1 MVYARAVQVGDP
13 IGEGWAIYKRFWRHL
28 LPIALFVLVIIS
40 LVTLILRGAGA
51 VGALGATVVAIVGI
65 YLVQAALVEAV
76 ADVRD
81 GRADLTLTATLASVL
96 PRLGSI
102 LVASILAGIAVAI
115 GFVLLIAPGLY
126 LLTIWSVII
135 PVLVLEETGAIDAFG
150 RSRALVRGYGWTVF
164 GVVVITFLINIAAH
178 IVVAI
183 IVSGLSDS
191 VSSYLTSVIA
201 DTIVTPFAAAVLT
214 AMYFQLK
221 ALHAPPEDVPSG
233 AAFSDA

>member
-1 MVYARAVQVGDP
+1 MQVGEP
-13 IGEGWAIYKRFWRHL
+13 IGEGWEIYKRFWQHL
-28 LPIALFVLVIIS
+28 LPIALFVIVIIG
-40 LVTLILRGAGA
+40 LVTLLLRGAGA
-51 VGALGATVVAIVGI
+51 LGALGATVVAIVGI

-81 GRADLTLTATLASVL
+81 GKADLTLTETLSSVL

-102 LVASILAGIAVAI
+102 LVASICAGIAVAI
-115 GFVLLIAPGLY
+115 GLVLLIVPGLY

-135 PVLVLEETGAIDAFG
+135 PVLVLEEAGAFDSFG

-164 GVVVITFLINIAAH
+164 GVIFITFLINFAAH
-178 IVVAI
+178 AVVAI

-191 VSSYLTSVIA
+191 ISSYLTSVIA
-201 DTIVTPFAAAVLT
+201 DTLVTPFAAAVYT
-214 AMYFQLK
+214 AMYFRLK
-221 ALHAPPEDVPSG
+221 ALHAPPEIASG

>member
-1 MVYARAVQVGDP
+1 VQVGDP

-40 LVTLILRGAGA
+40 LVTLILHGA
-51 VGALGATVVAIVGI
+51 GALGALGAGVVAIVGI
-65 YLVQAALVEAV
+65 YLVQAALVAAV

-81 GRADLTLTATLASVL
+81 GKVDLSLTETLASVV

-102 LVASILAGIAVAI
+102 LVASLLAGIAVAI
-115 GFVLLIAPGLY
+115 GLVLIIIPGLY

-135 PVLVLEETGAIDAFG
+135 PVLVLEQTGAFESFG

-164 GVVVITFLINIAAH
+164 GVIVITFLINIAAH

-183 IVSGLSDS
+183 LVSSFSDS

-201 DTIVTPFAAAVLT
+201 DAIVTPFAAAVLT
-214 AMYFQLK
+214 AMYFRLK
-221 ALHAPPEDVPSG
+221 ELHAPSEVPAG